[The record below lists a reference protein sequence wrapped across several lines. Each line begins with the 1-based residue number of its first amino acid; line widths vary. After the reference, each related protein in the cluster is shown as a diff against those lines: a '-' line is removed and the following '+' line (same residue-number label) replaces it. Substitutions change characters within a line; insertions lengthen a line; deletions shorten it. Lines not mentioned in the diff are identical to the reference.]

1 MGGRRGREGNRETA
15 AHALR
20 DARHALLRHGSA
32 VEDAPGLF
40 EEYLAVL
47 GQRHAF
53 CVATKQHHVEM
64 VLQRFDLLTERRL
77 PDVEPGGGAGQVPGL
92 GDREEVA
99 QVSKFHM
106 HNISYI
112 ALSYI

>member
-1 MGGRRGREGNRETA
+1 MGGRRGREGNREAA

-20 DARHALLRHGSA
+20 DARHALLHYGNA

-40 EEYLAVL
+40 EEGLAPL
-47 GQRHAF
+47 GPRHALRM
-53 CVATKQHHVEM
+53 ATKQHHVEM

-92 GDREEVA
+92 GNGQEVA
-99 QVSKFHM
+99 QVSELHM
-106 HNISYI
+106 HKISYI
-112 ALSYI
+112 AFSYI